1 MLMTNALLRSAA
13 RCTSRLVSE
22 CSVVAVSASPVKS
35 SGSES
40 FRVSE
45 PISRMFIGAR
55 FVSGSEVATVSGR
68 LPSPE
73 VMSTPVML
81 PSRRT

>member
-1 MLMTNALLRSAA
+1 MLTTKALLRSAA
-13 RCTSRLVSE
+13 RCTSRFVSE
-22 CSVVAVSASPVKS
+22 CSVVAVSASPTNS
-35 SGSES
+35 SGSDS

-45 PISRMFIGAR
+45 PISRMFIGGR
-55 FVSGSEVATVSGR
+55 FVTGSAVATVSGR
-68 LPSPE
+68 SPSPE